1 MTVVD
6 TNILVRYSVKDDPG
20 QTVAATEFLA
30 STPCL
35 LILTV
40 VLETAWVLASKSGY
54 ALERNIVAERIR
66 HLAGLPNITVV
77 DAHALASAL
86 EWYEAG
92 MDIADAI
99 HLSQAKAG
107 ESFATLD
114 RKLLSCVQR
123 IGLKK
128 QVLLVDGA

>member
-40 VLETAWVLASKSGY
+40 VLETAWVLESKSGY

-77 DAHALASAL
+77 DAHAL

-123 IGLKK
+123 IGLKE